1 MVQEQLARISIWQIR
16 GVADELELPAAI
28 LGDVPEVSG
37 AKFVARP
44 YSVNPTKIGL
54 FGAPP
59 LPEGYVILLGDKRS
73 GLWLSLSEQLLRAFR
88 RSRAVR
94 LCSLAV
100 GLLFVS
106 FVLSITVFET
116 MGQSITTPLSLTLQ
130 HWRDV
135 QATAKNQ
142 SMDVRKKRW
151 VTFCT
156 SEWPAFNVGWPQDG
170 TFDLNVILQ
179 VKAKVKDPGPHGP
192 IFASAPTLPPPILPT
207 PAGPPSCTSLY
218 PVLTKSSQ
226 KKKPPESETK
236 PAPRVL
242 PPGDDL
248 LMDLLTEEPPP
259 YQGPSPQDPG
269 EAESAD
275 STGDGEAGKLPEP
288 SPMAARLR
296 GRREQH
302 PADSSTSQAFPL
314 RAGANGQTQYWPFSA
329 SDLYNWKNNNPPF
342 SKDPSLLTSLIES
355 ILVTHQPTW
364 DDCQQLL
371 QTLLTTE
378 EKQRVLLEARK
389 NVRGANGRPTLL
401 PNEIDAAFPLERPD
415 WDFTTEEAH
424 LQALQIVQREVW
436 KPLTAAYK
444 EQLDRPAVPHGY
456 QIGDT
461 VWVRR
466 HQTKNLEPRW
476 KGPYTML
483 LTTPTAIKVDG
494 IAAWVHASH
503 VKAARAEEDTAEPP
517 WRVQRSQNLL
527 KIRLTRGPH

>member
-1 MVQEQLARISIWQIR
+1 MDSRNPFLWVSKSIVVPNSHTIEGGIAFAVHILQGKASRWRELGGGTQPAAPTTANIQDSLIVTLEKKNPLVLAYSAKFRQCSLSETEKLARISIWQTR

-73 GLWLSLSEQLLRAFR
+73 GLWLSPSEQLLRAFR

-156 SEWPAFNVGWPQDG
+156 SEWPAFNIGWPRDG

-179 VKAKVKDPGPHGP
+179 VKAKVKDPGPHGHPDQTAYIVTWEALAYNSPSWVKPFVSPKSP

-236 PAPRVL
+236 PAPQVL

-275 STGDGEAGKLPEP
+275 STGDGEAGKLE
-288 SPMAARLR
+288 
-296 GRREQH
+296 
-302 PADSSTSQAFPL
+302 
-314 RAGANGQTQYWPFSA
+314 N
-329 SDLYNWKNNNPPF
+329 
-342 SKDPSLLTSLIES
+342 
-355 ILVTHQPTW
+355 
-364 DDCQQLL
+364 C
-371 QTLLTTE
+371 
-378 EKQRVLLEARK
+378 
-389 NVRGANGRPTLL
+389 
-401 PNEIDAAFPLERPD
+401 
-415 WDFTTEEAH
+415 
-424 LQALQIVQREVW
+424 
-436 KPLTAAYK
+436 
-444 EQLDRPAVPHGY
+444 
-456 QIGDT
+456 
-461 VWVRR
+461 
-466 HQTKNLEPRW
+466 
-476 KGPYTML
+476 
-483 LTTPTAIKVDG
+483 
-494 IAAWVHASH
+494 
-503 VKAARAEEDTAEPP
+503 
-517 WRVQRSQNLL
+517 RS
-527 KIRLTRGPH
+527 